1 MPTVLTELTGGLP
14 GLPASLRQSATNPTQ
29 TARLPDP
36 SGMTLRF
43 PVVDDPEAYNSTGL
57 RRFWTW
63 AFSNVGFWF
72 VWSAGLGAFMGGSA
86 TIFGWFLSSG
96 IAFFATVLFV
106 WLYGTAIRSPLRWL
120 AAVAA
125 AVAVAVAF
133 ASREPYLNLL
143 LSAAGAALTADLLA
157 THTVLIE
164 TCAPLPPA
172 ETAAIRRAW
181 SRRLWGLGAVEGA
194 ELYPLTLL
202 AGPAAAC
209 WLYWWE
215 LRRAVT
221 GWDGLAVRC
230 SAVVAGTLAAVWAV
244 ELLSAFLWERP
255 VRRPGTMWKAMRLTL
270 RDWLT
275 YDRGNSRSPGV
286 HKTPYRTC
294 PFRWC
299 LAATV
304 ILGFA
309 GFTGATFQPAY
320 KNTPWGLMDPPL
332 REELRTRYGRRPGL
346 GGETREERLARTA
359 ETIRDEKRAEA
370 ESARLAVAERAARGK
385 DLTPRNAAEARALLG
400 DQDVEVTEEE
410 VRERALSGSPHG
422 PVNEAVLRLAE
433 SAVLESFR
441 GQVTFYAAALVLMFA
456 VPACSVAATF
466 GFAVVGGL
474 APAAGIAGRR
484 RRFAPGG
491 LVSAEDRAAVIDLL
505 RASPDPVERDSLF
518 LGVNAVDH
526 APILVPRGVF
536 ADHAHLLGDTG
547 SGKTA
552 VGIATVVSQLLARG
566 DCSVVVIDLKGD
578 DHALFEGVR
587 ADAAAAGLPL
597 KYFTNR
603 VGRSTHA
610 FNPLAQKYLRALPTA
625 ARAEAVA
632 TALGLQYG
640 RDYGRA
646 YFGDAN
652 LELLSRAFHEAGD
665 ATSFRD
671 LDKALEGRP
680 CGASAEL
687 MRTAA
692 HVLTLVRRLAD
703 SDALN
708 AAPPPEGEEAS
719 VPPGVLDAAIDF
731 GDVFNEPEAVYLHLS
746 AGVGTGTAAEV
757 GRLALYS
764 LLYAAHAHGAASRT
778 QTFVVIDEFQRVIAS
793 NLEVILQQARS
804 LNVGLILANQ
814 TMADLKQGTVDLTS
828 AVGANTRFRQDF
840 AVSHVRDRE
849 DLIKASGE
857 TIQYKASWMEKVA
870 DSFGL
875 AASESIQ
882 PRLRANDLL
891 LATDREARSV
901 LQIRRG
907 AGYAQFGGFS
917 LAVQGGYTVSKAE
930 FERRRAAPWP
940 DPTPGTLVEGHRERT
955 YGRGDPFAGLDALGG
970 DVLLGDD

>member
-1 MPTVLTELTGGLP
+1 
-14 GLPASLRQSATNPTQ
+14 
-29 TARLPDP
+29 
-36 SGMTLRF
+36 MTLRF

-63 AFSNVGFWF
+63 AFANVGAWF
-72 VWSAGLGAFMGGSA
+72 VGTTCVGLFAAGNPLILG
-86 TIFGWFLSSG
+86 FGVSTACAFLS
-96 IAFFATVLFV
+96 VPLFV
-106 WLYGTAIRSPLRWL
+106 WLYGTAVRSPFRWL
-120 AAVAA
+120 AAATAVVALS
-125 AVAVAVAF
+125 VAF
-133 ASREPYLNLL
+133 TCREPYLNLL
-143 LSAAGAALTADLLA
+143 FAGAAAALAGDLLA
-157 THTVLIE
+157 THTLLIE
-164 TCAPLPPA
+164 TCAPVPPA
-172 ETAAIRRAW
+172 EAAAVRAAWKRRW
-181 SRRLWGLGAVEGA
+181 FLPGAVEGA
-194 ELYPLTLL
+194 ELYPLTAL
-202 AGPAAAC
+202 AGPAAAA
-209 WLYWWE
+209 WLCWWE
-215 LRRAVT
+215 LQDAVV
-221 GWDGLAVRC
+221 GWDRMLGRC
-230 SAVVAGTLAAVWAV
+230 AAVVAGVAAAVWAA
-244 ELLSAFLWERP
+244 ELLSAFLWGRP
-255 VRRPGTMWKAMRLTL
+255 VRRPGTMLKAMRLTL
-270 RDWLT
+270 RDWLN

-304 ILGFA
+304 PLAFA
-309 GFTGATFQPAY
+309 GFTGAIFQVDY
-320 KNTPWGLMDPPL
+320 INTPDGIADPPFRESLRARYGPRPPSYGAGVNAERLAEIQERL
-332 REELRTRYGRRPGL
+332 REERR
-346 GGETREERLARTA
+346 ATA
-359 ETIRDEKRAEA
+359 ETPDSDGRLPIFSPRPEDVTTRDAIA
-370 ESARLAVAERAARGK
+370 RAARDNPPGPFRGAMK
-385 DLTPRNAAEARALLG
+385 QLT
-400 DQDVEVTEEE
+400 
-410 VRERALSGSPHG
+410 
-422 PVNEAVLRLAE
+422 E
-433 SAVLESFR
+433 SDALESLR
-441 GQVTFYAAALVLMFA
+441 GQVLLFTVAGLLLLLIPASSAAATLGLAA
-456 VPACSVAATF
+456 VGV
-466 GFAVVGGL
+466 L
-474 APAAGIAGRR
+474 APAAGVAGRR
-484 RRFAPGG
+484 RRFVPGG

-526 APILVPRGVF
+526 APILVPRDVF

-552 VGIATVVSQLLARG
+552 VGVATVVSQLLTRG

-610 FNPLAQKYLRALPTA
+610 FNPLAQRYLRALPTA

-652 LELLSRAFHEAGD
+652 LDLLGRAFHEAGD

-671 LDKALEGRP
+671 LDAALEGRP

-708 AAPPPEGEEAS
+708 AAPPPEGEEAG

-731 GDVFNEPEAVYLHLS
+731 GDVFDKPEAVYLHLS

-764 LLYAAHAHGAASRT
+764 LLYAAHSHGAASRT
-778 QTFVVIDEFQRVIAS
+778 QTFVVIDEFQRVVAS

-940 DPTPGTLVEGHRERT
+940 APTPETLVEGHRERT

-970 DVLLGDD
+970 NVLLGDD